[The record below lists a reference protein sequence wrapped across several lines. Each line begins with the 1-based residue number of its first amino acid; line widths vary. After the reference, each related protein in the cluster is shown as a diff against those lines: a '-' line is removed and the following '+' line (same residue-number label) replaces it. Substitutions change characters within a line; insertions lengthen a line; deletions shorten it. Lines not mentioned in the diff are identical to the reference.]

1 MLNIFKK
8 IKKSLRLKLLLSFLF
23 VSLLPFAILLT
34 YTLFLTQT
42 KLVEKSVKEQYNR
55 ADNVAHLIHSHLNA
69 LEKELYFLAS
79 LDLMDD
85 VLAEDIDK
93 RITILLSKKASDLG
107 VYVSLFLLD
116 TKNNIIASNDNKLLS
131 QTFVFPAKSTN
142 NFFIEKDVL
151 YMYVKIYASFDKA
164 KYLGMLVL
172 KYELNNL
179 NNFLT
184 HQEDMHS
191 YISNNRACHIGDK
204 TQLHVNLLVNRA
216 DVITKEHV
224 IVYEKL
230 DSFLENYYLVYAVDK
245 SLALKFLYDFIRFM
259 FYVSALVVIII
270 IFLALRYSKS
280 IVLPIEK
287 LTSATQSIRKEQ
299 DYSTVLRVESSDE
312 IGVLTSSFNDM
323 LKTTSLALE
332 QLEEENKLR
341 LQRFIQLI
349 EVFNMIIQTQD
360 EKECINV
367 AIKEI
372 KNITSQDNL
381 KFLKTKTE
389 YGVDLYVTDFEQKR
403 KVYFG
408 SISLALDS
416 FKDENEQ
423 SFYTSIAN
431 MIMLQLDKIRLTQR
445 TEAVS
450 NAKSAF
456 ISNMSHELRTPLNAI
471 IGSTQ
476 FLIAYENITDDQ
488 QDTVAN
494 IESSAHYLL
503 NMINEILD
511 IAKIEAG
518 KMEIYKQTVDIAD
531 IAMNS
536 YNMLQPLAEDKGLSF
551 EFFESETT
559 GFIVQTDLRI
569 AQQIIINLLSNA
581 IKFTEKGFVKM
592 ELFQTKNKII
602 LKIID
607 SGIGIEQD
615 NIPLLFHEFTQV
627 ESEMQK
633 KHKGTG
639 LGLSL
644 SKKMADL
651 LEIGLTLQ
659 SDGLGK
665 GTRAYLIFYT

>member
-1 MLNIFKK
+1 MLNILKK
-8 IKKSLRLKLLLSFLF
+8 IRKSLRLKLLLSFLF
-23 VSLLPFAILLT
+23 VSLVPFAILIT

-42 KLVEKSVKEQYNR
+42 KIVTKSIKEQYNR
-55 ADNVAHLIHSHLNA
+55 ADNVAHLIHMHLKS
-69 LEKELYFLAS
+69 LEKELSFLAS

-85 VLAEDIDK
+85 ILADDIDK
-93 RITILLSKKASDLG
+93 RVSILLSKKASDLG
-107 VYVSLFLLD
+107 EHVYLFIVD
-116 TKNNIIASNDNKLLS
+116 AKDNIIAANKNQLLS
-131 QTFVFPAKSTN
+131 QSFALPQKSAH
-142 NFFIEKDVL
+142 NFFIKKDKL
-151 YMYVKIYASFDKA
+151 YIYAKIYASFDSTKF
-164 KYLGMLVL
+164 LGNLVL
-172 KYELNNL
+172 EYDLNNL
-179 NNFLT
+179 AIFLT
-184 HQEDMHS
+184 HQEDTHS
-191 YISNNRACHIGDK
+191 YLSNNKKSHIGDK
-204 TQLHVNLLVNRA
+204 TKLAINLSAKRA
-216 DVITKEHV
+216 DILTEEHL

-230 DSFLENYYLVYAVDK
+230 DSFLEDYYLVYAVDK
-245 SLALKFLYDFIRFM
+245 SLALKFLYDFISFM
-259 FYVSALVVIII
+259 LYVSTAVVIII
-270 IFLALRYSKS
+270 VFLALRYSKN

-287 LTSATQSIRKEQ
+287 LTNTTQRIRNKQ
-299 DYSTVLRVESSDE
+299 DYSHVLTVESSDE

-332 QLEEENKLR
+332 KLEEENRLR

-349 EVFNMIIQTQD
+349 EVFNRIIQTQD

-367 AIKEI
+367 AMKEI
-372 KNITSQDNL
+372 RNITSQDNL
-381 KFLKTKTE
+381 EFLKTKTQ
-389 YGVDLYVTDFEQKR
+389 YGVDLYVTDFEKKK

-408 SISLALDS
+408 SISLALDN

-450 NAKSAF
+450 HAKSAF

-494 IESSAHYLL
+494 IETSAHYLL

-518 KMEIYKQTVDIAD
+518 KMEIHKEKVDIAL
-531 IAMNS
+531 IATNS
-536 YNMLQPLAEDKGLSF
+536 YNMLQPLAEDKGLEF
-551 EFFESETT
+551 EIFDKN
-559 GFIVQTDLRI
+559 VTDLIVNSDVKI

-581 IKFTEKGFVKM
+581 IKFTDTGFVKI
-592 ELFQTKNKII
+592 ELSKLKNKII

-607 SGIGIEQD
+607 SGIGISQE
-615 NIPLLFHEFTQV
+615 NIPFLFQEFTQV

-639 LGLSL
+639 IGLAL

-651 LEIGLTLQ
+651 LEVELTLE

-665 GTRAYLIFYT
+665 GTTACVTFCI

>member
-1 MLNIFKK
+1 MLSVFKK

-23 VSLLPFAILLT
+23 VSLVPFAILIT
-34 YTLFLTQT
+34 YTLFLTQAKIVT
-42 KLVEKSVKEQYNR
+42 KSIKEQYNR
-55 ADNVAHLIHSHLNA
+55 ADNVAHLMHAHLNT
-69 LEKELYFLAS
+69 LEKELSFLAS

-85 VLAEDIDK
+85 ILADDIDK
-93 RITILLSKKASDLG
+93 RVSILLSKKASDLG
-107 VYVSLFLLD
+107 SYVCLFIID
-116 TKNNIIASNDNKLLS
+116 TKNNIIAANQDNLLFQS
-131 QTFVFPAKSTN
+131 FALPEKSAN
-142 NFFIEKDVL
+142 NFFIEKDKL
-151 YMYVKIYASFDKA
+151 YIYVKIYASFDTTKV
-164 KYLGMLVL
+164 LGNLVL
-172 KYELNNL
+172 EYDLNNL
-179 NNFLT
+179 ESFLT

-191 YISNNRACHIGDK
+191 YLSSNKKLRIGDK
-204 TQLHVNLLVNRA
+204 IQLDINLSARRA
-216 DVITKEHV
+216 DILTEEHV
-224 IVYEKL
+224 VVYEKL
-230 DSFLENYYLVYAVDK
+230 DSFLEDYYLVYAVDK
-245 SLALKFLYDFIRFM
+245 SLALKFLYDFISFM
-259 FYVSALVVIII
+259 LYVSTVVVIII
-270 IFLALRYSKS
+270 VFLAFRYSKN

-287 LTSATQSIRKEQ
+287 LTNATQRIRKKQ
-299 DYSTVLRVESSDE
+299 DYSHVLAVESNDE
-312 IGVLTSSFNDM
+312 IGVLTRSFNDM

-332 QLEEENKLR
+332 KLEEENRLR

-360 EKECINV
+360 EEECINV
-367 AIKEI
+367 AMKEI

-381 KFLKTKTE
+381 EFLKTKTQ
-389 YGVDLYVTDFEQKR
+389 YGVNLYVSDFEEKK

-408 SISLALDS
+408 SISLALDN

-431 MIMLQLDKIRLTQR
+431 MIMLQLDKIRLTQK

-494 IESSAHYLL
+494 IETSAHYLL

-518 KMEIYKQTVDIAD
+518 KMEIHKEKVDIAV

-536 YNMLQPLAEDKGLSF
+536 YNMLQPLAEDKGLEF
-551 EFFESETT
+551 EVFES
-559 GFIVQTDLRI
+559 GITDLI
-569 AQQIIINLLSNA
+569 VNTDLKVAQQIIINLLSNA
-581 IKFTEKGFVKM
+581 IKFTDTGFVKI
-592 ELFQTKNKII
+592 ELSQLKNKII
-602 LKIID
+602 FKIID
-607 SGIGIEQD
+607 SGIGIAQE

-651 LEIGLTLQ
+651 LGAELTLE

-665 GTRAYLIFYT
+665 GTTACLIFYT